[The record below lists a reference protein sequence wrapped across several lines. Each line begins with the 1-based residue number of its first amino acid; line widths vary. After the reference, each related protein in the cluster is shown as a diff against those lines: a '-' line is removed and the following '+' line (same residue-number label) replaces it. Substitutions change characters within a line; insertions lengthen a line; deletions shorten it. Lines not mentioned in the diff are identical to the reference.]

1 VTSGFGSLALILAC
15 VGVYGIMAHAVG
27 RRVNEI
33 GVRMSLGAQARP
45 VLLMVL
51 REASWHQRWTWC
63 SAAAHPVSPLD
74 ALRSNTHRPVHP
86 GRGGATVICYCCIG
100 RLGAGA
106 QSFAHPTDA
115 GASSRMSVWPTSGDV
130 SCGGPLRPVK
140 APARCRHDH
149 WPPILFRCLQP
160 RSGSIA

>member
-51 REASWHQRWTWC
+51 REASWLAVIGI
-63 SAAAHPVSPLD
+63 SVGLGAALLLTRFLRSMLFGLTPTDPFTLVGAGLLLFAIAVLAGWGPARRASLIQPMQ
-74 ALRSNTHRPVHP
+74 ALRHE
-86 GRGGATVICYCCIG
+86 
-100 RLGAGA
+100 
-106 QSFAHPTDA
+106 
-115 GASSRMSVWPTSGDV
+115 
-130 SCGGPLRPVK
+130 
-140 APARCRHDH
+140 
-149 WPPILFRCLQP
+149 
-160 RSGSIA
+160 